1 MFASRFLI
9 QGNNRK
15 VQSLS
20 YCELR
25 GTTLD
30 LAHAVISLRGH
41 SPPRNTGVHA
51 LPPHPAIKNLRVLVR
66 DLCAVKTVY
75 LK

>member
-9 QGNNRK
+9 QGNNWK

-25 GTTLD
+25 GTALD

-51 LPPHPAIKNLRVLVR
+51 PPTTPRHQKPA
-66 DLCAVKTVY
+66 CARAGSMRS
-75 LK
+75 